1 MDTIKQNKF
10 LSLSRKCNNI
20 FLNGWFILA
29 LFCGA
34 CAISFFEKEPLGV
47 AVYVGIICVAL
58 VLCEDVMATT
68 MPFLLLCVFV
78 TSCYD
83 SFDIFIKFVP
93 IGVVAI
99 ICLIFH
105 FVYFRGRIRIGSTFL
120 GLVAVSVA
128 LILGGVGFI
137 SPSDYFR
144 PMTLYYTLFLGVGM
158 VVFYLL
164 FKSQQSDVRNYDP
177 RKKLLSYLYV
187 MGLLSCFIIITF
199 ILKNPDYITERKM
212 GWLFQPSNNLCTILM
227 FALPCPFY
235 FAQKNKLHL
244 LSPLLMYGCM
254 VMSGSRG
261 GLILGTVELVM
272 CIIVSALLDKRG
284 RWIYAMSLVALGVA
298 GVFIYDEILL
308 VLFKQD
314 SFTGFIKE
322 TESRVSLLRRA
333 AELFPQC
340 PIFGHGLGY
349 TGNTDIYSPVKGA
362 MEWYHMMIP
371 QVVAGLGIFGALAYL
386 FQLFLRCRAAI
397 QQTKRHDDRAVVMT
411 LFMSYVGV
419 LLMSQVNP
427 GLFCPLPYSLL
438 AVMIFALID
447 GEDGPVPF
455 KRK

>member
-1 MDTIKQNKF
+1 
-10 LSLSRKCNNI
+10 
-20 FLNGWFILA
+20 
-29 LFCGA
+29 
-34 CAISFFEKEPLGV
+34 
-47 AVYVGIICVAL
+47 
-58 VLCEDVMATT
+58 
-68 MPFLLLCVFV
+68 
-78 TSCYD
+78 
-83 SFDIFIKFVP
+83 
-93 IGVVAI
+93 
-99 ICLIFH
+99 
-105 FVYFRGRIRIGSTFL
+105 
-120 GLVAVSVA
+120 
-128 LILGGVGFI
+128 
-137 SPSDYFR
+137 
-144 PMTLYYTLFLGVGM
+144 
-158 VVFYLL
+158 
-164 FKSQQSDVRNYDP
+164 
-177 RKKLLSYLYV
+177 
-187 MGLLSCFIIITF
+187 
-199 ILKNPDYITERKM
+199 
-212 GWLFQPSNNLCTILM
+212 
-227 FALPCPFY
+227 
-235 FAQKNKLHL
+235 
-244 LSPLLMYGCM
+244 
-254 VMSGSRG
+254 
-261 GLILGTVELVM
+261 M

-314 SFTGFIKE
+314 SFTGFIKG

-397 QQTKRHDDRAVVMT
+397 QQIKRHDDRAVVMT